1 MERQLFRDPLLKIPP
16 PYPGK
21 QKPRSSRCFKPGD
34 LIYFVKENEIG
45 ILTERFDL
53 YAKRGVPSKYPS
65 WSWRLILTP
74 DKTAPVICSGNYGA
88 SEINLYNSMGHNLRW
103 IPAK

>member
-1 MERQLFRDPLLKIPP
+1 VERQLFRSPILNIPP

-21 QKPRSSRCFKPGD
+21 EKPRSHRCFKPGD

-53 YAKRGVPSKYPS
+53 YSKRGVPSEYPS
-65 WSWRLILTP
+65 WSWRLTLAP
-74 DKTAPVICSGNYGA
+74 GKTLPALCNSSYGA
-88 SEINLYNSMGHNLRW
+88 SEINLYNAMGHNIRW
-103 IPAK
+103 VPAK

>member
-1 MERQLFRDPLLKIPP
+1 MLNIP

-21 QKPRSSRCFKPGD
+21 EKPRSPRCFKPGD

-53 YAKRGVPSKYPS
+53 YSNKDKPSEYPS
-65 WSWRLILTP
+65 WSWRVIFTP
-74 DKTAPVICSGNYGA
+74 SKVRPSLCSYDYGA
-88 SEINLYNSMGHNLRW
+88 SEINLYNNMGHNIRW
-103 IPAK
+103 VPAK